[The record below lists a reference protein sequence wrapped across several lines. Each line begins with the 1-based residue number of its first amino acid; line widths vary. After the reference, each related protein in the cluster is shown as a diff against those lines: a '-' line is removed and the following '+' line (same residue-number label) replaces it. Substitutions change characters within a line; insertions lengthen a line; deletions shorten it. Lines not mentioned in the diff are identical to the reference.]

1 MKTILSAYVVAN
13 YPLDQVP
20 ALLARLDGPDARIG
34 GGYVAFLTDAVNEHK
49 LSLARRETWTAE
61 ADLARFSE

>member
-34 GGYVAFLTDAVNEHK
+34 GGYVAFLTDAVRAFG
-49 LSLARRETWTAE
+49 LRQSRVETWQAE